1 MRLVGWRFLLAW
13 GRMGRSRLT
22 WAVGVI
28 APWCLGLG
36 LVVSFTA
43 DAGQDASIGA
53 SLAQLASRAPYAPLD
68 LIPATS
74 VDLRPSGHGR
84 LPTDAISLASL
95 FVGEAEELK
104 AASDEVDPRADLKR
118 DVTQFPT
125 LDSSRKGDP
134 VVGLRPTFDTRL
146 RGKGDLARW
155 QAAELMFNGR
165 DYLAFD
171 GFAPATG
178 DTPGPDEVARFEP
191 EERAV
196 GSTQRSEGSPATG
209 SAGSAPILRSS
220 VRAPR
225 SRDGATP
232 AVPRAVALASSTP
245 AAVDQAAVQI
255 VVATATPSSSAA
267 RARLAAPQPAI
278 TAVARTDRPNYAALI
293 EHDRAREEKCLA
305 EAIYFESRSESEEGQ
320 AAVAQVVLNRVG
332 SGLYPT
338 SICAVVYQ
346 NRHRHNACQFSFA
359 CEGRALRVTEPE
371 PWRMA
376 TRIAREVL
384 EGKTYVADVGAS
396 THYHAS
402 YVRPYWAKA
411 LKKMDKI
418 GTHIFYKLRPGQT

>member
-1 MRLVGWRFLLAW
+1 MAAVAPRGLLAW

-53 SLAQLASRAPYAPLD
+53 TLAPIASRAPSAPLD

-74 VDLRPSGHGR
+74 WERRPFGLGR
-84 LPTDAISLASL
+84 LPADAISLASL
-95 FVGEAEELK
+95 AIGEAEDLK
-104 AASDEVDPRADLKR
+104 VASDEVDPRADLKAN
-118 DVTQFPT
+118 VSQFPV
-125 LDSSRKGDP
+125 LDRSHQGDP
-134 VVGLRPTFDTRL
+134 VVGLRPTFETRL
-146 RGKGDLARW
+146 RGPGGLARW
-155 QAAELMFNGR
+155 QAAELMFNSKE
-165 DYLAFD
+165 YLAFD
-171 GFAPATG
+171 GFAQARG
-178 DTPGPDEVARFEP
+178 DAPGPDAVASFEP
-191 EERAV
+191 YERAA
-196 GSTQRSEGSPATG
+196 GATQPAEGSASPGA
-209 SAGSAPILRSS
+209 SGSAPTLRM
-220 VRAPR
+220 ATATPR
-225 SRDGATP
+225 TRDGSTP
-232 AVPRAVALASSTP
+232 AVPRAVALASASP
-245 AAVDQAAVQI
+245 AAINQIPVQI
-255 VVATATPSSSAA
+255 FAATGARVAALPA
-267 RARLAAPQPAI
+267 AAPRPTI
-278 TAVARTDRPNYAALI
+278 TAVARTAHPDYASLI
-293 EHDRAREEKCLA
+293 ERDRGREEKCLA

-332 SGLYPT
+332 SGLYPA

-346 NRHRHNACQFSFA
+346 NRHQHNACQFSFA
-359 CEGRALRVTEPE
+359 CDGRTLRVNEPDA
-371 PWRMA
+371 WRIA

-384 EGKTYVADVGAS
+384 DGKTYVSDVGSS

>member
-1 MRLVGWRFLLAW
+1 M
-13 GRMGRSRLT
+13 
-22 WAVGVI
+22 
-28 APWCLGLG
+28 G

-53 SLAQLASRAPYAPLD
+53 SLAPLASRAPSAPGD
-68 LIPATS
+68 LVPATLTE
-74 VDLRPSGHGR
+74 LRPLGFGR
-84 LPTDAISLASL
+84 LPADALSLASL
-95 FVGEAEELK
+95 AIGEAEDLK

-125 LDSSRKGDP
+125 LDSSHKGDP
-134 VVGLRPTFDTRL
+134 VVGLRPTFDTKL
-146 RGKGDLARW
+146 RGKGGFGRW
-155 QAAELMFNGR
+155 QASELMFNSQE
-165 DYLAFD
+165 YVAFD
-171 GFAPATG
+171 GFAQSLG
-178 DTPGPDEVARFEP
+178 DAPGPDAVAAFEP
-191 EERAV
+191 YESAA
-196 GSTQRSEGSPATG
+196 GSTLPAE
-209 SAGSAPILRSS
+209 GSAPTGASGSAPALRVASPRP
-220 VRAPR
+220 RA
-225 SRDGATP
+225 RDGATP
-232 AVPRAVALASSTP
+232 AVSRAVALSSSTP
-245 AAVDQAAVQI
+245 AAVEQTPVQI
-255 VVATATPSSSAA
+255 MASTGTPSTAAPARPQTPQPSATPVA
-267 RARLAAPQPAI
+267 RAA
-278 TAVARTDRPNYAALI
+278 RPNYAALI

-332 SGLYPT
+332 SGLYPA

-371 PWRMA
+371 PWLIA

-384 EGKTYVADVGAS
+384 DGKTYVSDVGSS